1 MDFFA
6 STLVTC
12 GVGALAVRAQ
22 HRRRRRRAFL
32 RGLARAD
39 VDLPLRTD
47 HLPPDL
53 GRLTV
58 QARMLRLSLQTPM
71 QRYFAAPWPAT
82 PWGRRQAC
90 DEYDLAIVDVRRALW
105 EWICEVQRLP
115 VADRTLLRRLGVD
128 LAEVGRAFAGPEL
141 FDRTPDP
148 WDAAVWPRGPDV
160 QRLAEG
166 LSRAAQ
172 ALGRF
177 ELTLL
182 AARVD
187 PYR

>member
-1 MDFFA
+1 
-6 STLVTC
+6 
-12 GVGALAVRAQ
+12 
-22 HRRRRRRAFL
+22 
-32 RGLARAD
+32 
-39 VDLPLRTD
+39 
-47 HLPPDL
+47 
-53 GRLTV
+53 
-58 QARMLRLSLQTPM
+58 MLRLSLQTPM

-105 EWICEVQRLP
+105 EWIREVQRLP